1 MKMKERGKEWE
12 IIAIIPKI
20 YFVNYKYFLKTIKKM
35 TNQQKNRQN
44 WVFNK
49 ISIYPINLLKSGF
62 INHHENAKTRLLL
75 YKPTRMLQLKSDHIK
90 GQ

>member
-1 MKMKERGKEWE
+1 
-12 IIAIIPKI
+12 
-20 YFVNYKYFLKTIKKM
+20 M

-62 INHHENAKTRLLL
+62 INHQENAKTRLL
-75 YKPTRMLQLKSDHIK
+75 YQPIRMLQLKSDHINASEEVK
-90 GQ
+90 KRDSHTPGKTVKQ